1 VVVHLL
7 VLLVDSTIYLT
18 YSLESTIDGL
28 QTSLPCQDYVK
39 LTNTTNAPKDIAFR
53 ISQTDLLPF
62 MRKIE
67 GGYDGLGFYADK
79 FKLLYQIV
87 SDENTRPD
95 PGAWKSYDYTSTAIT
110 GNVGETIDP
119 KKLEI
124 QTPTITG
131 FMLDTIKDSTATI
144 LI

>member
-1 VVVHLL
+1 
-7 VLLVDSTIYLT
+7 
-18 YSLESTIDGL
+18 
-28 QTSLPCQDYVK
+28 
-39 LTNTTNAPKDIAFR
+39 
-53 ISQTDLLPF
+53 

-87 SDENTRPD
+87 SDENSPD

-124 QTPTITG
+124 QTITG

>member
-1 VVVHLL
+1 
-7 VLLVDSTIYLT
+7 
-18 YSLESTIDGL
+18 
-28 QTSLPCQDYVK
+28 
-39 LTNTTNAPKDIAFR
+39 
-53 ISQTDLLPF
+53 

-67 GGYDGLGFYADK
+67 GGYDGLGFNADK

-119 KKLEI
+119 KI
-124 QTPTITG
+124 RNTNTNNNWVYVRY
-131 FMLDTIKDSTATI
+131 D
-144 LI
+144 

>member
-1 VVVHLL
+1 MVYKL
-7 VLLVDSTIYLT
+7 VYL
-18 YSLESTIDGL
+18 
-28 QTSLPCQDYVK
+28 QDYVK

-87 SDENTRPD
+87 SDENTAP
-95 PGAWKSYDYTSTAIT
+95 TQL
-110 GNVGETIDP
+110 GNLMIIHP
-119 KKLEI
+119 
-124 QTPTITG
+124 QP
-131 FMLDTIKDSTATI
+131 
-144 LI
+144 